1 MAAKEKMNITEKKE
15 LIAYLRDFITDDRW
29 DTLNSVLEQR
39 TRHLCV
45 VLEDI
50 YQPHNASA
58 VLRSCDCFGVQ
69 DVHIIENEH
78 RFRPSKGVTIGADQW
93 LSLQKHADPEINNTR
108 QCFKQLQDKGYR
120 IIATTPHRDE
130 VTIDQLP
137 VEPQTALVFGAEL
150 TGLSEEAMELA
161 DGFVKIPIYGFS
173 ESYNISVSA
182 ALCLYEI
189 NKRLR
194 SSGIGWGISEDEKI
208 DLRLNWLKKSIRA
221 SEQLVARF
229 LEDKE

>member
-1 MAAKEKMNITEKKE
+1 MASTEKMNNAQKKE
-15 LIAYLRDFITDDRW
+15 LVGYLRDFITDERW
-29 DTLNSVLEQR
+29 ETLNTVLDQR

-45 VLEDI
+45 VLEDL

-93 LSLQKHADPEINNTR
+93 LSLQKHADPEVNNTR
-108 QCFKQLQDKGYR
+108 LCFKQLRDKGYR

-137 VEPQTALVFGAEL
+137 VEPKTALVFGAEL

-182 ALCLYEI
+182 ALCLYEFT
-189 NKRLR
+189 KRMR
-194 SSGIGWGISEDEKI
+194 SSNIEWAISEEGKN
-208 DLRLNWLKKSIRA
+208 DLQLNWLKKSIRA
-221 SEQLVARF
+221 SEHLVARF
-229 LEDKE
+229 LEERE